1 MIMVKLQDYSKGEKM
16 AEVSVIMGSKSDWST
31 MKHACEILDKFGVS
45 YDKHVISAHRMP
57 KEMYDFAQ
65 NAEKNGTKV
74 IIAGAGMAAHLPGMT
89 AANTVIPVIGV
100 PGQTKALGGM
110 DSLLSIVQMPT
121 GIPVATTAIGNAGAS
136 NAALLALEIIGI
148 SDKKIRQQL
157 KDYRKKMHDEAKE
170 SSAELD

>member
-1 MIMVKLQDYSKGEKM
+1 MS
-16 AEVSVIMGSKSDWST
+16 EVSVIMGSKSDWPT
-31 MKHACEILDKFGVS
+31 MKHACQILDQFNVS

-57 KEMYDFAQ
+57 KEMYEFAQ
-65 NAEKNGTKV
+65 SAEKNGTKV

-121 GIPVATTAIGNAGAS
+121 GIPVATTAIGSAGAS
-136 NAALLALEIIGI
+136 DAALLALEILGIGNE
-148 SDKKIRQQL
+148 KIRQQL
-157 KDYRKKMHDEAKE
+157 KNYRQKMHDEAKE
-170 SSAELD
+170 SGVELD

>member
-1 MIMVKLQDYSKGEKM
+1 MS
-16 AEVSVIMGSKSDWST
+16 EVSVIMGSKSDWPT
-31 MKHACEILDKFGVS
+31 MKHACQILDQFNVS

-57 KEMYDFAQ
+57 KEMYEFAQ
-65 NAEKNGTKV
+65 FAEKNGTKV

-121 GIPVATTAIGNAGAS
+121 GIPVATTAIGSAGAS
-136 NAALLALEIIGI
+136 NAALLALEILGIGNE
-148 SDKKIRQQL
+148 KIRQQL
-157 KDYRKKMHDEAKE
+157 KDYRQKMHDKAKE
-170 SSAELD
+170 SGAELD

>member
-1 MIMVKLQDYSKGEKM
+1 
-16 AEVSVIMGSKSDWST
+16 MGSKSDWPT
-31 MKHACEILDKFGVS
+31 MKHACEILDQFNVS

-65 NAEKNGTKV
+65 AAEEKGTKM

-136 NAALLALEIIGI
+136 NAALLALEILGI
-148 SDKKIRQQL
+148 SDEKIRQQL
-157 KDYRKKMHDEAKE
+157 KDYCQKMHDEAKE

>member
-1 MIMVKLQDYSKGEKM
+1 M
-16 AEVSVIMGSKSDWST
+16 AEVSVIMGSKSDWPT
-31 MKHACEILDKFGVS
+31 MKHACQILDQFGVE

-57 KEMYDFAQ
+57 DEMFDFAKK
-65 NAEKNGTKV
+65 AEKQGVKV

-89 AANTVIPVIGV
+89 AANTVLPVIGV

-136 NAALLALEIIGI
+136 NAALLALEILGV
-148 SDKKIRQQL
+148 SNKKIREQL
-157 KDYRKKMHDEAKE
+157 KDYRKQMHDEAKE
-170 SSAELD
+170 SSADLD

>member
-1 MIMVKLQDYSKGEKM
+1 M

-31 MKHACEILDKFGVS
+31 MKHACEILDQFGVS

-136 NAALLALEIIGI
+136 NAALLALEILGI
-148 SDKKIRQQL
+148 SDEKIRQQL
-157 KDYRKKMHDEAKE
+157 KDYPHKKQEQSKQ
-170 SSAELD
+170 SIAELD

>member
-1 MIMVKLQDYSKGEKM
+1 MS
-16 AEVSVIMGSKSDWST
+16 EVSVIMGSKSDWPT
-31 MKHACEILDKFGVS
+31 MKHACQILDQFNVS

-57 KEMYDFAQ
+57 KEMYEFAQ
-65 NAEKNGTKV
+65 SAEKNGTKV

-121 GIPVATTAIGNAGAS
+121 GIPVATTAIGSAGAS
-136 NAALLALEIIGI
+136 NAALLALEILGIGNE
-148 SDKKIRQQL
+148 KIRQQL
-157 KDYRKKMHDEAKE
+157 KDYRQKMHDEAKE
-170 SSAELD
+170 SGVELD

>member
-1 MIMVKLQDYSKGEKM
+1 MS
-16 AEVSVIMGSKSDWST
+16 EVSVIMGSKSDWPT
-31 MKHACEILDKFGVS
+31 MKHACQILDQFNIS

-57 KEMYDFAQ
+57 KEMYEFAQ
-65 NAEKNGTKV
+65 SAEKNGTKV

-100 PGQTKALGGM
+100 PSQTKALGGM

-136 NAALLALEIIGI
+136 NAALLALEILGIGNE
-148 SDKKIRQQL
+148 KIRQQL
-157 KDYRKKMHDEAKE
+157 KDYRQKMYDEAKE
-170 SSAELD
+170 SGAELD

>member
-1 MIMVKLQDYSKGEKM
+1 MS
-16 AEVSVIMGSKSDWST
+16 EVSVIMGSKSDWPT
-31 MKHACEILDKFGVS
+31 MKHACQILDQFNVS

-57 KEMYDFAQ
+57 KEMYEFAQ
-65 NAEKNGTKV
+65 SAEKNGTKV

-121 GIPVATTAIGNAGAS
+121 GIPVATTAIGSAGGKQCC
-136 NAALLALEIIGI
+136 LACVRN
-148 SDKKIRQQL
+148 SRN
-157 KDYRKKMHDEAKE
+157 R
-170 SSAELD
+170 

>member
-1 MIMVKLQDYSKGEKM
+1 MS
-16 AEVSVIMGSKSDWST
+16 EVSVIMGSKSDWPT
-31 MKHACEILDKFGVS
+31 MKHACQILDQFNVS

-57 KEMYDFAQ
+57 KEMYEFAQ
-65 NAEKNGTKV
+65 SAEKNGTKV

-121 GIPVATTAIGNAGAS
+121 GIPVATTAIGSAGAS
-136 NAALLALEIIGI
+136 NAALLALEILGIGNE
-148 SDKKIRQQL
+148 KIRQQL
-157 KDYRKKMHDEAKE
+157 KNYRQKMHDVAKE
-170 SSAELD
+170 SGVELD

>member
-1 MIMVKLQDYSKGEKM
+1 MSEI
-16 AEVSVIMGSKSDWST
+16 SVIMGSKSDWPT
-31 MKHACEILDKFGVS
+31 MKHACEILDQFNVS

-65 NAEKNGTKV
+65 AAEEKGTKV

-121 GIPVATTAIGNAGAS
+121 GIPVAAGAS
-136 NAALLALEIIGI
+136 NAALLALEILGI
-148 SDKKIRQQL
+148 SDEKIRQQL
-157 KDYRKKMHDEAKE
+157 KDYRQKMHDEAKE

>member
-1 MIMVKLQDYSKGEKM
+1 M

-45 YDKHVISAHRMP
+45 YDKHVISAHRMS

-136 NAALLALEIIGI
+136 NAALLALEILGI
-148 SDKKIRQQL
+148 SDEK
-157 KDYRKKMHDEAKE
+157 
-170 SSAELD
+170 

>member
-31 MKHACEILDKFGVS
+31 MKHACEILDQFGVS

-65 NAEKNGTKV
+65 NAEKNGIKV

-121 GIPVATTAIGNAGAS
+121 GIPVATTAIGNVGAS
-136 NAALLALEIIGI
+136 NAALLALEILGI
-148 SDKKIRQQL
+148 SDEKIRKQL
-157 KDYRKKMHDEAKE
+157 KDYRQKMHDEAKE

>member
-1 MIMVKLQDYSKGEKM
+1 M

-31 MKHACEILDKFGVS
+31 MKHACEILDQFGVS

>member
-1 MIMVKLQDYSKGEKM
+1 MSEI
-16 AEVSVIMGSKSDWST
+16 SVIMGSKSDWAT
-31 MKHACEILDKFGVS
+31 MKHACQILDQFNVS

-57 KEMYDFAQ
+57 KEMYDFAES
-65 NAEKNGTKV
+65 AEKKGTKV

-100 PGQTKALGGM
+100 PGQTKALGGI

-136 NAALLALEIIGI
+136 NAALLALEILGI
-148 SDKKIRQQL
+148 SNDKVRQQL
-157 KDYRKKMHDEAKE
+157 KDYRQKMHDEAKE

>member
-1 MIMVKLQDYSKGEKM
+1 MS
-16 AEVSVIMGSKSDWST
+16 EVSVIMGSKSDWPT
-31 MKHACEILDKFGVS
+31 MKHACQILDQFNVS

-57 KEMYDFAQ
+57 KEMYEFAQ
-65 NAEKNGTKV
+65 SAEKNGTKV

-121 GIPVATTAIGNAGAS
+121 GIPLATTAIGSAGAS
-136 NAALLALEIIGI
+136 NAALLALEILGIGNE
-148 SDKKIRQQL
+148 KIRQQL
-157 KDYRKKMHDEAKE
+157 KNYRQKMHDEAKE
-170 SSAELD
+170 SGVELD

>member
-1 MIMVKLQDYSKGEKM
+1 MT
-16 AEVSVIMGSKSDWST
+16 EVSVIMGSKSDWPT
-31 MKHACEILDKFGVS
+31 MKHACQILDQFGID

-57 KEMYDFAQ
+57 GEMYDFAKA
-65 NAEKNGTKV
+65 AEKRGTKV

-136 NAALLALEIIGI
+136 NAALLALEILGT
-148 SDKKIRQQL
+148 SNEKIREQL
-157 KDYRKKMHDEAKE
+157 KKYRQKMHDEAKE

>member
-1 MIMVKLQDYSKGEKM
+1 MTEI
-16 AEVSVIMGSKSDWST
+16 SVIMGSKSDWPT
-31 MKHACEILDKFGVS
+31 MKHACQILDQFGID

-57 KEMYDFAQ
+57 NEMLDFAKA
-65 NAEKNGTKV
+65 AEKRGTKV

-136 NAALLALEIIGI
+136 NAALLALEILGI
-148 SDKKIRQQL
+148 SNEKIRQQL
-157 KDYRKKMHDEAKE
+157 KNCRQKMHDEAKE

>member
-1 MIMVKLQDYSKGEKM
+1 MS
-16 AEVSVIMGSKSDWST
+16 EVSVIMGSKSDWPT
-31 MKHACEILDKFGVS
+31 MKHACQIFDQFNVS

-57 KEMYDFAQ
+57 KEMYEFAQ
-65 NAEKNGTKV
+65 SAEKNGTKV

-121 GIPVATTAIGNAGAS
+121 GIPVATTAIGSAGAS
-136 NAALLALEIIGI
+136 NAALLALEILGIGNE
-148 SDKKIRQQL
+148 KIRQQL
-157 KDYRKKMHDEAKE
+157 KNYRQKMHDEAKE
-170 SSAELD
+170 SGVELD